1 MVSFVVKTAPY
12 ICLGTHSFHS
22 SFWWLIQKFK
32 FYVFIWWYVKK
43 SSHFVKQV
51 LQPNIFL
58 QLIVYSWDIGGKRTK
73 MGPFWGVVFH
83 ENTSSKS
90 KSKGAELIWAMRL
103 CWTQCKVHIYYHPVN
118 NNHNVMEV
126 QKNFG
131 LQNLFHKMRI
141 FLGTVKNLLREGFN

>member
-1 MVSFVVKTAPY
+1 M
-12 ICLGTHSFHS
+12 L
-22 SFWWLIQKFK
+22 
-32 FYVFIWWYVKK
+32 
-43 SSHFVKQV
+43 SHPKIESVGQHKCNKERG
-51 LQPNIFL
+51 PIRSKMRERRIN
-58 QLIVYSWDIGGKRTK
+58 

-118 NNHNVMEV
+118 NNHNVME
-126 QKNFG
+126 KNFG